1 MLTRLWLACDFTSQI
16 YRAALKLIW
25 SVSLKL
31 QINSYLTWQQFFG
44 RCRTVSYFKL
54 TSSLCRVYGSMLSSD
69 PFMTKQQFFGL
80 RSYYV
85 MLQAYAG
92 KTACDWPVF
101 DLTII
106 LRTVSNCVILQAY
119 FKLMPNLRLNAFVRP
134 VFDLTTI
141 LRTAVILCNAPS
153 LCRKD
158 CLRLTRLWLAF
169 QADISCRCA
178 ALYTGQTPCLLQQST
193 LCAFSGFPRMP
204 DIIHIWLAVWNNPA

>member
-1 MLTRLWLACDFTSQI
+1 MPDRQLAADPSLTCISGWHIVPVRRVVYRSNAMLTSAEHLMRVFGLSPNAWYNSYLTCSLEQPRIDFYVDPLWLACNFTSQI

-25 SVSLKL
+25 AVSLKL

-69 PFMTKQQFFGL
+69 PFLTWQQFFGL

-101 DLTII
+101 DIFLF
-106 LRTVSNCVILQAY
+106 LRMQ
-119 FKLMPNLRLNAFVRP
+119 
-134 VFDLTTI
+134 
-141 LRTAVILCNAPS
+141 
-153 LCRKD
+153 
-158 CLRLTRLWLAF
+158 
-169 QADISCRCA
+169 
-178 ALYTGQTPCLLQQST
+178 
-193 LCAFSGFPRMP
+193 
-204 DIIHIWLAVWNNPA
+204 